1 LDIIYEQ
8 INKWVDENRL
18 LYINVVLD
26 KKPTKT
32 IIGRILSFNEIEK
45 KNILIYVEDNKSVGN
60 IKINEIDEIIQM
72 VE

>member
-45 KNILIYVEDNKSVGN
+45 NILIYVEDNKSVEN

>member
-1 LDIIYEQ
+1 MDIIYEQ

-45 KNILIYVEDNKSVGN
+45 NILIYVEDNKSVEN